1 MCQGIW
7 EGGAFC
13 PERGCYEATSRG
25 GMRMSAWPIFKER
38 RFCLSLCLV
47 CRDEPSKP
55 RDATRFQEGAIEAAI
70 SAIQMLDLN
79 ALAVPGSHQ
88 DPT

>member
-1 MCQGIW
+1 MNETEALQLATKVQKACIEAALSG
-7 EGGAFC
+7 
-13 PERGCYEATSRG
+13 YENA
-25 GMRMSAWPIFKER
+25 A
-38 RFCLSLCLV
+38 LSGLC
-47 CRDEPSKP
+47 
-55 RDATRFQEGAIEAAI
+55 QEGAIEAAI

>member
-1 MCQGIW
+1 MNETEALQLATKVQQACIEAALSG
-7 EGGAFC
+7 
-13 PERGCYEATSRG
+13 YENA
-25 GMRMSAWPIFKER
+25 A
-38 RFCLSLCLV
+38 LSGLC
-47 CRDEPSKP
+47 
-55 RDATRFQEGAIEAAI
+55 QEGAIEAAI

>member
-1 MCQGIW
+1 MNETEALQLATKVQKACIEAALSG
-7 EGGAFC
+7 
-13 PERGCYEATSRG
+13 YENA
-25 GMRMSAWPIFKER
+25 A
-38 RFCLSLCLV
+38 LSGLC
-47 CRDEPSKP
+47 
-55 RDATRFQEGAIEAAI
+55 QEGAIKAAI

>member
-1 MCQGIW
+1 MNETEALQRATKAQKACIEAALSG
-7 EGGAFC
+7 
-13 PERGCYEATSRG
+13 YENAARSG
-25 GMRMSAWPIFKER
+25 LG
-38 RFCLSLCLV
+38 
-47 CRDEPSKP
+47 
-55 RDATRFQEGAIEAAI
+55 QEGAIEAAI